1 VNERVLIE
9 FASII
14 VLGIGAQWLAWR
26 LRFPS
31 ILFFLVFGFIAGP
44 VTEFLHPDAM
54 MGDLLLPVV
63 SISVALILF
72 EGGLTLRIGEL
83 KEVGKVVI
91 ILIVA
96 GAVITWVIASISAY
110 YILNLDWRISI
121 LLGAILVVTG
131 PTVIGPL
138 LSHIRPLKRISTIL
152 KWEGI
157 LIDPLGAILAVL
169 VFEAIL
175 AENISEAGPLIFWGI
190 AKTLLIGGVIGFFI
204 SKLLIQLLKKFLI
217 PDFLQEAVALVLV
230 VAAFVISNMIQP
242 ESGLLTV
249 TLMGL
254 FMDNQK
260 VVSIKHIIEFKEN
273 LRVIIISSIFILLAA
288 RLQLSDFQNFDFSTI
303 IFLIILIFIARPV
316 SVFLSTIGSKLKWRE
331 RTLISWISPRGIV
344 AAAVASVFAFKLSEK
359 GIEGSEVIVPITFL
373 VIVVTVT
380 VYGLTSY
387 PLAKVLKVVQ
397 SKPQGI
403 LFVGAH
409 KWARSIANIMKEKKI
424 NVIMVDT
431 NRQNIMTAR
440 MEGFKAYLGSILSE
454 HVIDELDLDGI
465 GRLMALTPNDEANS
479 LAALHM
485 SEAFERGELY
495 QLPPISERS
504 GKELEF
510 SPKHLRARF
519 LFGEGINYY
528 ELSLLF
534 EQGWSIKSTKLSDSF
549 SYEDMKNHYGEKLI
563 PFFLIDA
570 NERLFVSTIENPI
583 KPKSSDVVIALVLE
597 NNQNEKNIINKKEN

>member
-1 VNERVLIE
+1 VNERHLIE
-9 FASII
+9 LASIV
-14 VLGIGAQWLAWR
+14 VLGIAAQWLAWR

-31 ILFFLVFGFIAGP
+31 ILFLLVFGFIAGP
-44 VTEFLHPDAM
+44 VTDFLHPDVL
-54 MGDLLLPVV
+54 MGDSLLPIV

-72 EGGLTLRIGEL
+72 EGGLTLRIDEL
-83 KEVGKVVI
+83 KELGKVVI
-91 ILIVA
+91 ILIVV
-96 GAVITWVIASISAY
+96 GAIITWIIASISAY
-110 YILNLDWRISI
+110 YILNLDLRLSI
-121 LLGAILVVTG
+121 LLGAILIVTG

-169 VFEAIL
+169 VFEAIM
-175 AENISEAGPLIFWGI
+175 AENISEAGPLIFVGI
-190 AKTLLIGGVIGFFI
+190 LKTVLIGGLIGFGM
-204 SKLLIQLLKKFLI
+204 SKLLIQLIRKFLI

-230 VAAFVISNMIQP
+230 IGAFVISNVIQP

-260 VVSIKHIIEFKEN
+260 VVNIKHIVDFKEN

-288 RLQLSDFQNFDFSTI
+288 RLRLSDFQNFDYSII
-303 IFLIILIFIARPV
+303 IFMVILIFIARPV
-316 SVFLSTIGSKLKWRE
+316 SVFLSTIRSKLNWRE
-331 RTLISWISPRGIV
+331 RTLISWMAPRGIV

-359 GIEGSEVIVPITFL
+359 GIEGANVFVPITFL

-387 PLAKVLKVVQ
+387 PLAKLLKVVQ

-409 KWARSIANIMKEKKI
+409 QWARSIAKMLLDKNV

-431 NRQNIMTAR
+431 NRQNITDAR
-440 MEGFKAYLGSILSE
+440 MQGFKAYLGSILSE
-454 HVIDELDLDGI
+454 NVIDELDLDGI

-485 SEAFERGELY
+485 SDAFERGELY
-495 QLPPISERS
+495 QLPPISEKS
-504 GKELEF
+504 GNELEF

-528 ELSLLF
+528 HLSALF
-534 EQGWSIKSTKLSDSF
+534 EQGWSLKSTKLSDSF
-549 SYEDMKNHYGEKLI
+549 GYADMKNHYGEKVI

-570 NERLFVSTIENPI
+570 NEKLIISTIENPI
-583 KPKSSDVVIALVLE
+583 KPKSGELVIALVLE
-597 NNQNEKNIINKKEN
+597 DNQKEI

>member
-1 VNERVLIE
+1 VSERVLIE

-14 VLGIGAQWLAWR
+14 VLGIVAQWLAWR

-31 ILFFLVFGFIAGP
+31 IIFFLIFGFIAGP
-44 VTEFLHPDAM
+44 ITNFLHPDAI
-54 MGDLLLPVV
+54 MGDLLLPIV

-72 EGGLTLRIGEL
+72 EGGLTLRINEL
-83 KEVGKVVI
+83 RELGRVLI

-96 GAVITWVIASISAY
+96 GAIITWIIASLSAY
-110 YILNLDWRISI
+110 YFLNLDLRISI

-138 LSHIRPLKRISTIL
+138 LSHIRPTKRISTIL

-169 VFEAIL
+169 VFEAML
-175 AENISEAGPLIFWGI
+175 AENISEAGPLIFLGI
-190 AKTLLIGGVIGFFI
+190 FKTLLIGGVIGLGM
-204 SKLLIQLLKKFLI
+204 SKLLIQLIKKFLI
-217 PDFLQEAVALVLV
+217 PDFLQEAVALILV
-230 VAAFVISNMIQP
+230 IAAFVSSNLIQP

-260 VVSIKHIIEFKEN
+260 VVSIKHIVEFKEN

-288 RLQLSDFQNFDFSTI
+288 RLQLSDFQNFDFSVVVFI
-303 IFLIILIFIARPV
+303 AILIFIARPV
-316 SVFLSTIGSKLKWRE
+316 SVFLSTIRSKLNWKE
-331 RTLISWISPRGIV
+331 RTLISWMAPRGIV
-344 AAAVASVFAFKLSEK
+344 AAAVASVFAFKLSEN
-359 GIEGSEVIVPITFL
+359 GVEGSETIVPITFL

-380 VYGLTSY
+380 IYGLTAY
-387 PLAKVLKVVQ
+387 PLAKFLKVVQ

-409 KWARSIANIMKEKKI
+409 PWARSIAKILKDKKI
-424 NVIMVDT
+424 NVVMVDT
-431 NRQNIMTAR
+431 NRQNISAAR
-440 MEGFKAYLGSILSE
+440 LEGFTAYLGSILSE
-454 HVIDELDLDGI
+454 HIIDELDLDGI

-495 QLPPISERS
+495 QLPPISEKS

-519 LFGEGINYY
+519 LFGEGINYFH
-528 ELSLLF
+528 LSSLF
-534 EQGWSIKSTKLSDSF
+534 DNGWILKSTKLSENF
-549 SYEDMKNHYGEKLI
+549 NFEAMKNYYGENLI
-563 PFFLIDA
+563 TFFLIDT
-570 NERLFVSTIENPI
+570 NNRLIISTIENPV
-583 KPKSSDVVIALVLE
+583 KPKSGDLLIALVLE
-597 NNQNEKNIINKKEN
+597 REQKENSNINGK

>member
-1 VNERVLIE
+1 MSEKDLIE
-9 FASII
+9 LASI
-14 VLGIGAQWLAWR
+14 VVIGVTAQWLAWR
-26 LRFPS
+26 FKFPS

-44 VTEFLHPDAM
+44 VLNFIHPDSL
-54 MGDLLLPVV
+54 MGDLLLPIV

-72 EGGLTLRIGEL
+72 EGGLTLRLQEL
-83 KEVGKVVI
+83 KDVGKVVI
-91 ILIVA
+91 VLILA
-96 GAVITWVIASISAY
+96 GAVITWIIASISAH
-110 YILNLDWRISI
+110 YILNLDLRLSI

-138 LSHIRPLKRISTIL
+138 LSTIRPIKRINTIL

-169 VFEAIL
+169 VFEAIF
-175 AENISEAGPLIFWGI
+175 AENINEIGPLIFLGI
-190 AKTLLIGGVIGFFI
+190 FKTILIGGVIGFGMA
-204 SKLLIQLLKKFLI
+204 KLLIQLLKKFLI

-230 VAAFVISNMIQP
+230 IAAFVVSNIFQP
-242 ESGLLTV
+242 ESGLFTV

-288 RLQLSDFQNFDFSTI
+288 RLQLSDFQNFDLSAI
-303 IFLIILIFIARPV
+303 IFLVILIFVARPV
-316 SVFLSTIGSKLKWRE
+316 SVFLSTIGSKLNWRE
-331 RTLISWISPRGIV
+331 RTFISWMAPRGIV
-344 AAAVASVFAFKLSEK
+344 AAAVASVFAFKLSEQ
-359 GIEGSEVIVPITFL
+359 GIAGAEKIVPITFL

-380 VYGLTSY
+380 VYGLTS
-387 PLAKVLKVVQ
+387 PTIAKLLRVVQ

-409 KWARSIANIMKEKKI
+409 SWARLIAKTMKEKNF

-431 NRQNIMTAR
+431 NRRNISAAKL
-440 MEGFKAYLGSILSE
+440 EGLKAYLGSILSE
-454 HVIDELDLDGI
+454 HVVDEVDLDGI

-495 QLPPISERS
+495 QLSPLSKKS

-519 LFGEGINYY
+519 LFGEGMNYY
-528 ELSLLF
+528 HLNSLF
-534 EQGWSIKSTKLSDSF
+534 NDGWAIKSTKLSDTFSF
-549 SYEDMKNHYGEKLI
+549 EDMRKHYGENLI
-563 PFFLIDA
+563 PIFLIDK
-570 NERLFVSTIENPI
+570 NDKLFVSTIENPLEPESGDMI
-583 KPKSSDVVIALVLE
+583 IALIKE
-597 NNQNEKNIINKKEN
+597 TDQEKNK

>member
-1 VNERVLIE
+1 MSERVLIE
-9 FASII
+9 LASII
-14 VLGIGAQWLAWR
+14 VLGIVAQWLAWR

-31 ILFFLVFGFIAGP
+31 IIFFLIFGFIAGP
-44 VTEFLHPDAM
+44 ITNFLHPDAI
-54 MGDLLLPVV
+54 MGDLLLPIV

-72 EGGLTLRIGEL
+72 EGGLTLRINEL
-83 KEVGKVVI
+83 RELGRVLI

-96 GAVITWVIASISAY
+96 GAIITWIIASLSAY
-110 YILNLDWRISI
+110 YILKLDLRISI

-138 LSHIRPLKRISTIL
+138 LSHIRPTKRISTIL

-169 VFEAIL
+169 VFEAML
-175 AENISEAGPLIFWGI
+175 AENISEAGPLIFLGI
-190 AKTLLIGGVIGFFI
+190 FKTLLIGGVIGFGM
-204 SKLLIQLLKKFLI
+204 SKLLIELIKRFLI
-217 PDFLQEAVALVLV
+217 PDFLQEAVALIMVI
-230 VAAFVISNMIQP
+230 AAFVLSNLIQP

-288 RLQLSDFQNFDFSTI
+288 RLQLNDFQNFDFSVVAFI
-303 IFLIILIFIARPV
+303 VILILIARPV
-316 SVFLSTIGSKLKWRE
+316 SVFLSTIRSKLNWKE
-331 RTLISWISPRGIV
+331 RTLISWMAPRGIV
-344 AAAVASVFAFKLSEK
+344 AAAVASVFAFKLSEN
-359 GIEGSEVIVPITFL
+359 GVEGSETIVPITFL

-380 VYGLTSY
+380 IYGLTAY
-387 PLAKVLKVVQ
+387 PLAKFLKVVQ

-409 KWARSIANIMKEKKI
+409 PWARSIAKILKDKKI
-424 NVIMVDT
+424 NVVMVDT
-431 NRQNIMTAR
+431 NRQNISAAR
-440 MEGFKAYLGSILSE
+440 LEGFTSYLGSILSE
-454 HVIDELDLDGI
+454 HIIDELDLDGI

-495 QLPPISERS
+495 QLPPISEKS

-519 LFGEGINYY
+519 LFGEGINYFR
-528 ELSLLF
+528 LSSLF
-534 EQGWSIKSTKLSDSF
+534 DKGWILKSTRLSENF
-549 SYEDMKNHYGEKLI
+549 NFEAMKNHYGENLI
-563 PFFLIDA
+563 TFFLIDT
-570 NERLFVSTIENPI
+570 NNRLIISTIENPV
-583 KPKSSDVVIALVLE
+583 KPKSGDLLIALVLE
-597 NNQNEKNIINKKEN
+597 REQKENSNINGK